1 MIYLNKVLCTPRWA
15 SLRDETSETEG
26 DKLAQVA
33 RLLGFELFDWQQYVA
48 DVGLEKDQTGLYKYR
63 TVAAQVGKMAK
74 ANLLK
79 RVLLMNYCNLKDMW
93 LIPPRIGIWLK
104 VSGKNIY

>member
-1 MIYLNKVLCTPRWA
+1 MRMIYLNKVLCTPRWA

-48 DVGLEKDQTGLYKYR
+48 DVGLEKDQSGLYKYR
-63 TVAAQVGKMAK
+63 TVAAQVGRQNGKSKLIETRIAYE
-74 ANLLK
+74 LLQPK
-79 RVLLMNYCNLKDMW
+79 RHVA
-93 LIPPRIGIWLK
+93 
-104 VSGKNIY
+104 